1 MNIQKSLLMYMRAK
15 YAYLLEDEDVRR
27 WFDNLAAKS
36 YLTATVYLR
45 NLGFYCEVNGT
56 SPKALLKVAG
66 TKAFR
71 DSFTDLI
78 SFADWRER
86 AKQILHRQVQEDF
99 AFLVQL
105 QWIKREA

>member
-1 MNIQKSLLMYMRAK
+1 MRAK
-15 YAYLLEDEDVRR
+15 YAYLLEDVRR

-71 DSFTDLI
+71 DGFTDFVRRLGKQGMDLI
-78 SFADWRER
+78 VPNSRRFYISGSATMT
-86 AKQILHRQVQEDF
+86 
-99 AFLVQL
+99 
-105 QWIKREA
+105 